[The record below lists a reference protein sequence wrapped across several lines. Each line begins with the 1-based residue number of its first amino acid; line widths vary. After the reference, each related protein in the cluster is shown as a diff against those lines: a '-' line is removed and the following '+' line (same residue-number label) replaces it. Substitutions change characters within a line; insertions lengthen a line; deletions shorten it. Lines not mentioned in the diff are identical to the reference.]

1 MRSRFI
7 PLIAGTTA
15 LFLLSSSYSAF
26 SFTGSPTAGAKDFPA
41 GDEAYHTV
49 SEVEQFMDKTVKKY
63 PELAQKK
70 SLGKSVEGRDLWTLK
85 IGKGKESDPEV
96 FIMCNQHAREHLS
109 TEQCIDAASQLTEN
123 YASTPRVKNI
133 LDHRNVW
140 ILPVA
145 NPDGSQYDI
154 DSGRYL
160 GWRKNRSKNSDGSF
174 GIDLNRSWGY
184 KWNCCGGSSSNTAS
198 NSYHGPS
205 AFAPPETRAISDFIK
220 SRSKKGVQNIKGFL
234 DIHTYGEMILWPF
247 GYTTEEKDEGKT
259 AEQSAKLAALGKKIA
274 SLNGFAPMQ
283 TSSSYITDGE
293 ASDWAWGD
301 QGIPALTM
309 ELSPKE
315 KTSEGNGPF
324 YPAGKLIPQLVQ
336 RNREA
341 ILTFIELSA

>member
-123 YASTPRVKNI
+123 YASTPRVKDI

-160 GWRKNRSKNSDGSF
+160 GWRKIALRTLT
-174 GIDLNRSWGY
+174 DLS
-184 KWNCCGGSSSNTAS
+184 
-198 NSYHGPS
+198 
-205 AFAPPETRAISDFIK
+205 
-220 SRSKKGVQNIKGFL
+220 
-234 DIHTYGEMILWPF
+234 
-247 GYTTEEKDEGKT
+247 
-259 AEQSAKLAALGKKIA
+259 
-274 SLNGFAPMQ
+274 
-283 TSSSYITDGE
+283 
-293 ASDWAWGD
+293 
-301 QGIPALTM
+301 
-309 ELSPKE
+309 EL
-315 KTSEGNGPF
+315 
-324 YPAGKLIPQLVQ
+324 I
-336 RNREA
+336 
-341 ILTFIELSA
+341 